1 MPYTSRISI
10 KEAKLKAASFCTY
23 RERTQQELRDKLYG
37 YGLFSDEVEEVIAY
51 MITHNFLNEER
62 YAKTYAGGKFRVNDW
77 GKVKILYHLKQKG
90 LSAYCIKQGLK
101 EIEEVEYVEKVDSII
116 SKKENRYKSPDLYLW
131 KKKMANYLISKGF
144 ENDLVWERINF
155 FFNVRKFSRNFPEN

>member
-1 MPYTSRISI
+1 MHHTPRISI

-62 YAKTYAGGKFRVNDW
+62 YAKAFAGGKFRVNDW
-77 GKVKILYHLKQKG
+77 GKAKILYHLKQKG
-90 LSAYCIKQGLK
+90 LTAYCIKQGLK

-116 SKKENRYKSPDLYLW
+116 SKKRDRYENSDLYLW
-131 KKKMANYLISKGF
+131 KNKIANYLISKGF
-144 ENDLVWERINF
+144 ERDLVWERINF
-155 FFNVRKFSRNFPEN
+155 FF